1 MTSCTQ
7 LWPVLGTSHFSV
19 WRGRTLHDITLH
31 YITYHTIPYHY
42 IHTLHYTTLH
52 YITLHY
58 ITLHY
63 IHTYI
68 NYTHTYI
75 YICTILHTSICAN
88 YYKHIH
94 PVRCHSSNMFQPPA
108 TAPNHHVPTRVP
120 SNAPGWGVGDP
131 DSGTLEFPRKSKKGI
146 QKRGSLK
153 YSWGPAWWYTYP
165 SEKYESQWEGL
176 SHI

>member
-1 MTSCTQ
+1 
-7 LWPVLGTSHFSV
+7 
-19 WRGRTLHDITLH
+19 
-31 YITYHTIPYHY
+31 
-42 IHTLHYTTLH
+42 
-52 YITLHY
+52 
-58 ITLHY
+58 
-63 IHTYI
+63 
-68 NYTHTYI
+68 
-75 YICTILHTSICAN
+75 
-88 YYKHIH
+88 
-94 PVRCHSSNMFQPPA
+94 MFQPPA